1 MIITVQRRQYHRQ
14 RLHQIEAGYVEMI
27 VLYLEALLF
36 ILAAIVFF
44 NIAFLIAA
52 RGKNQVDSSEFT
64 AAIKTVDAYTH
75 CGYQV
80 NDRY

>member
-1 MIITVQRRQYHRQ
+1 
-14 RLHQIEAGYVEMI
+14 LNEIETGCVEMV

-36 ILAAIVFF
+36 VLAAIVVF

-52 RGKNQVDSSEFT
+52 RDKNQVDSSEFT
-64 AAIKTVDAYTH
+64 TAIKTVYAYTH

>member
-1 MIITVQRRQYHRQ
+1 
-14 RLHQIEAGYVEMI
+14 MI
-27 VLYLEALLF
+27 VLDLETLLF
-36 ILAAIVFF
+36 ILAAVVIF

-52 RGKNQVDSSEFT
+52 RCKNQVDSSEFT
-64 AAIKTVDAYTH
+64 TAIKTVYANTH